1 MGFISN
7 VAGTISDSINS
18 ELNDQF
24 LESFKTD
31 SLGQKILVKRA
42 YKQNSKGFSQGSSD
56 IITAGSKVLV
66 PEGTYALM
74 IDNGKIVDSAL
85 TPGLY
90 TWENSSSASVLSGNM
105 KGVMVDVF
113 DRFRFAGEVTKC
125 QKIYYVNGLEILDQ
139 TSNKPITVPYPDP
152 VYGNLY
158 FTFRITFSFRIVD
171 PVRFFKKTGK
181 ETTVEYFMGSP
192 YHPKQPFLEVQD
204 HMEEALNLCAT
215 RDKIPFPQLISNK
228 SKIKDAVNEVINRLW
243 YEDRGM
249 VIESIALTGLTLDEA
264 SRQRVEQFDSA
275 KIFADDPAALNALVA
290 LGLTEAAK
298 SAASNSA
305 GAAVGFAG
313 VGMASGFAG
322 NMANGYQAPTPVP
335 APAVTNA
342 APPMPV
348 APAAPAPVYTA
359 PAPAPVYTAPTPAPA
374 PAPAVVNTAPA
385 PAPAPQVISGP
396 DSCPFCGTPLPLNA
410 RLEKCP
416 ACCADIRSY
425 YS

>member
-42 YKQNSKGFSQGSSD
+42 YKQNSKGFNQGSND

-192 YHPKQPFLEVQD
+192 YHPKQPFLEVRD

-290 LGLTEAAK
+290 LGLTEASK
-298 SAASNSA
+298 LAASNSA
-305 GAAVGFAG
+305 GAGVGFAG
-313 VGMASGFAG
+313 VGMAGSFAG
-322 NMANGYQAPTPVP
+322 NIGAGMNAPAPSYTPTAPTAPS
-335 APAVTNA
+335 APAT
-342 APPMPV
+342 
-348 APAAPAPVYTA
+348 APAAPAFICPET
-359 PAPAPVYTAPTPAPA
+359 
-374 PAPAVVNTAPA
+374 
-385 PAPAPQVISGP
+385 
-396 DSCPFCGTPLPLNA
+396 CPFCGTPLPNM
-410 RLEKCP
+410 RLDKCP
-416 ACCADIRSY
+416 ACIADIRPY